1 MSTYALIVAAGSSV
15 RFGGEIPKQFRTLGD
30 RPLLSRTVDRFEKA
44 GSIDH
49 IVIVV
54 AEEYLLFTN
63 EKVVDPFGYN
73 KVRKIVVGGETRAE
87 SVLKGLNALPLS
99 TKLVAIHDGARP
111 LVTPEDI
118 DLVVRTASRER
129 AAILAVPATDTVKR
143 VNDGYIIATLDR
155 RKLYLA
161 QTPQVFQFDL
171 IQAAYQSAGDIQ
183 SATDEASLVEAKGF
197 KVKICEARSNNM
209 KITSAE
215 DLRLAEWL
223 LKGEPN
229 E

>member
-30 RPLLSRTVDRFEKA
+30 RPLLSRTIDRFERA

-54 AEEYLLFTN
+54 AEEYLLYTN
-63 EKVVDPFGYN
+63 EKVVDPFGFS

-111 LVTPEDI
+111 FVASEDI
-118 DLVVRTASRER
+118 DQVVKTASEER
-129 AAILAVPATDTVKR
+129 AAILATPATDTVKR
-143 VNDGYIIATLDR
+143 VTDGYILATLDR
-155 RKLYLA
+155 KKLYLA
-161 QTPQVFQFDL
+161 QTPQVFQYDL
-171 IQAAYQSAGDIQ
+171 IKEAYDSAGEIGA
-183 SATDEASLVEAKGF
+183 ATDEASLVEAKGF
-197 KVKICEARSNNM
+197 KVKICVPQSNNL
-209 KITSAE
+209 KITTSA
-215 DLRLAEWL
+215 DLRLAEQIIRS
-223 LKGEPN
+223 EPN